1 MMWIAEMEET
11 CVTDLIGSRCSA
23 DLFEATWGFEAHRTV
38 RTRSPSRSASMA

>member
-23 DLFEATWGFEAHRTV
+23 DLFEATWGFEAHTNCQD
-38 RTRSPSRSASMA
+38 TLAESIGE